1 MLGQHGR
8 GITKA
13 LFTRPA
19 LAMARIGITPN
30 MLTVTGTVLSVA
42 VALATFPQGHFV
54 VGPLLFLVVVAGD
67 SFDGILARATGTSS
81 PYGAFLDSTL
91 DRLADGALYGS
102 LTAWAALHMEAGA
115 LRTVTVC
122 AGITA
127 VVMAAA
133 VPYARARAESIG
145 ATASVGIAERTD
157 RLVVALVATFA
168 VGLGAPQWVLTA
180 GLALIAV
187 AGFITVVQRV
197 WTVRAQVYL
206 PALAARQADAA
217 GRDSGA
223 GAAPSGSGT
232 GHGGAGSGR

>member
-19 LAMARIGITPN
+19 LAMARVGITPN

-42 VALATFPQGHFV
+42 VAVTTLPQGHFIA
-54 VGPLLFLVVVAGD
+54 GPLLFLVVVAGD

-91 DRLADGALYGS
+91 DRLADGALFGS
-102 LTAWAALHMEAGA
+102 LTAWAALHMPEGT

-145 ATASVGIAERTD
+145 AKASVGIAERTD
-157 RLVVALVATFA
+157 RLVVALVGTFA
-168 VGLGAPQWVLTA
+168 VGLGAPQWVITLA
-180 GLALIAV
+180 LALIAV
-187 AGFITVVQRV
+187 AGFITVVQRI

-206 PALAARQADAA
+206 PAVAAR
-217 GRDSGA
+217 RSGQGAQGQGTSSA
-223 GAAPSGSGT
+223 GASSQRSGQ
-232 GHGGAGSGR
+232 